1 MLCVSQAMRSTLLH
15 PPALLP
21 YLPPSLKTKAFFL
34 PFPSASV
41 RKTGGSRLAFCT
53 SNYNG
58 EGEEPMDSR
67 QKKPSSSSKPFV
79 ITTPLY
85 YVNASPHMG
94 SAYPTIAADA
104 LSRFQVS
111 PSPSPSLSVSLICIY
126 ASLIYLCMRVYVNI
140 SFFQVH
146 LWPFLI
152 LPSCNI
158 GLCNPI

>member
-1 MLCVSQAMRSTLLH
+1 MLFRQAMRSTLLH

-21 YLPPSLKTKAFFL
+21 YLPPSIKTKAFFL
-34 PFPSASV
+34 PIPSAPV
-41 RKTGGSRLAFCT
+41 RKAGGSRLAFCT

-67 QKKPSSSSKPFV
+67 QRKPSSSSKPFV

-104 LSRFQVS
+104 LSRFQVLL
-111 PSPSPSLSVSLICIY
+111 SLSLSLSLLYACMHLSYIY
-126 ASLIYLCMRVYVNI
+126 VYLCM
-140 SFFQVH
+140 
-146 LWPFLI
+146 
-152 LPSCNI
+152 
-158 GLCNPI
+158 